1 MARPKFKK
9 TRLPKQRRTIPL
21 PASDR
26 NSGRELTDAGR
37 YFRCWNC
44 GFVCDVE
51 RDDLSDTGNG
61 SNPVAVPE
69 VSTGFTYAEGADATK
84 IVVHRYR
91 LSALDSSGDPV
102 GIQHSFAVSG
112 TGCPLCFTRAWK
124 K

>member
-1 MARPKFKK
+1 MTRPKFKK

-21 PASDR
+21 KSSDR
-26 NSGRELTDAGR
+26 ASGREVIDAGR

-44 GFVCDVE
+44 GFICDVE
-51 RDDLSDTGNG
+51 RDALSDLGNG

-69 VSTGFTYAEGADATK
+69 VSTGFTYAEGEDANK
-84 IVVHRYR
+84 IVLYKVR
-91 LSALDSSGDPV
+91 LSATDSSGDPV
-102 GIQHSFAVSG
+102 GIQHSFRVSG